1 MTTTKLPE
9 LPDIKWLTLDNID
22 AIDRKRSLNR
32 DVIDRLKDSIARIGL
47 KTPLSVR
54 FISQDQ
60 NWRLV
65 TGHHRLQACIELGM
79 EWVPVHQEEGS
90 ELGARMW
97 ELSENLHRA
106 ELTLLEYAQHLAEWI
121 KLANEREKV
130 TQFASPGGRQPA
142 SKGIR
147 AAAREL
153 GITQRQAQRA
163 LNRTKHI
170 APEVQDEIS
179 NMPEIADSGV
189 ELDALANAQPDKQTA
204 AVFAVKSGDAK
215 TVREVLT
222 PETAIRS
229 DYKINHILKRIAVLT
244 DAERAALWS
253 NAVDRWRCELQLA
266 LAVQ

>member
-1 MTTTKLPE
+1 
-9 LPDIKWLTLDNID
+9 
-22 AIDRKRSLNR
+22 
-32 DVIDRLKDSIARIGL
+32 
-47 KTPLSVR
+47 
-54 FISQDQ
+54 
-60 NWRLV
+60 
-65 TGHHRLQACIELGM
+65 
-79 EWVPVHQEEGS
+79 
-90 ELGARMW
+90 MW

-106 ELTLLEYAQHLAEWI
+106 ELTLLEYAQHLTEWI
-121 KLANEREKV
+121 KLADEREKLM
-130 TQFASPGGRQPA
+130 QCASPGRQPA

-204 AVFAVKSGDAK
+204 AVFAVKSGHAK

-253 NAVDRWRCELQLA
+253 NAVDEWRRELQLA
-266 LAVQ
+266 LVRTLPRHPV

>member
-1 MTTTKLPE
+1 MTTTKVPE
-9 LPDIKWLTLDNID
+9 FPDIMWLTPDNID

-54 FISQDQ
+54 FISHDR
-60 NWRLV
+60 NWQLV
-65 TGHHRLQACIELGM
+65 TGHHRLQACIELGI
-79 EWVPVHQEEGS
+79 EWVPVHEEEGP
-90 ELGARMW
+90 ELGTRMW
-97 ELSENLHRA
+97 ELSENLHRS
-106 ELTLLEYAQHLAEWI
+106 ELTLLEYARHLAEWI
-121 KLANEREKV
+121 KLADERKKV
-130 TQFASPGGRQPA
+130 TQFAPPHSRQPA

-153 GITQRQAQRA
+153 GITQRKAQHA

-189 ELDALANAQPDKQTA
+189 ELDALANAQPDKQAA
-204 AVFAVKSGDAK
+204 AVFAVKSGAAR
-215 TVREVLT
+215 TVREVLA
-222 PETAIRS
+222 PETSIRS
-229 DYKINHILKRIAVLT
+229 GYKIDRILKRITVLT

-253 NAVDRWRCELQLA
+253 NAVDRWRRELQLA

>member
-79 EWVPVHQEEGS
+79 VSVPVHEEEGS

-142 SKGIR
+142 PTGIR

-153 GITQRQAQRA
+153 GITKRQAQRA
-163 LNRTKHI
+163 LNRTKNI

-189 ELDALANAQPDKQTA
+189 ALDALANAQPDKQTA

-222 PETAIRS
+222 PKTAIRS
-229 DYKINHILKRIAVLT
+229 DYKINLMLKGIAVLT